1 MELALV
7 VILFLC
13 LLLMGMP
20 VLLAMGLPS
29 LLYVIIKGLPL
40 SIVPYTMIQSIDNF
54 PILAVPLFILLGK
67 FITEFGGT
75 VRIFNFA
82 RLLLRDVRGYSAY
95 VTVIANL
102 IFAGISGAAL
112 AEIGGLGE
120 LEIKA
125 MEDEGYRRGF
135 GAALTASAAIVG
147 PIFPPSIPLVV
158 YAMVAEVSSVK
169 CLLAGALPGIVIS
182 TTLLL
187 YAMYITP
194 RRLVIKARVDNGGA
208 SRESLVRSFLEALP
222 TLIAVPLILVGMLGG
237 VFSPTEAGAAGVF
250 YSLVIGVIHRRLS
263 WTRIFRALKET
274 LISVS
279 SVLIIVSMGSFLTR
293 VLSLER
299 VPELVSGALLGLS
312 RNPIVILI
320 VINIILLIIGMFM
333 EGLSAL
339 VLLVPIFLPVTNAIG
354 VDPIHLGIIVVYNI
368 MIGILTPP
376 FGLGLFMVCEVGKVS
391 LEDVL
396 RDLFPM
402 FVPLLVALVVLTFVP
417 QFSLWIP
424 SLLVQK

>member
-1 MELALV
+1 MELALII
-7 VILFLC
+7 ILFLG
-13 LLLMGMP
+13 LLLVGMP
-20 VLLAMGLPS
+20 VLVAMGFPS
-29 LLYVIIKGLPL
+29 LLYVLVRGMPL
-40 SIVPYTMIQSIDNF
+40 SMMPYVIIQSIDSF
-54 PILAVPLFILLGK
+54 PILAVPMFILLGK
-67 FITEFGGT
+67 LITEFGGSE
-75 VRIFNFA
+75 RIFNFA

-125 MEDEGYRRGF
+125 MEDEGYTRSF
-135 GAALTASAAIVG
+135 GAALTGAAAIVG

-169 CLLAGALPGIVIS
+169 ALVAGALPGIVIS
-182 TTLLL
+182 ACLLV
-187 YAMYITP
+187 YAMGST
-194 RRLVIKARVDNGGA
+194 RSKLKIKRHIGEVN
-208 SRESLVRSFLEALP
+208 SSKESLFRSFWDALP
-222 TLIAVPLILVGMLGG
+222 TLMAVPFILIGMLTGI
-237 VFSPTEAGAAGVF
+237 FSPTEAGAAGVF
-250 YSLVIGVIHRRLS
+250 YAMVIGAIHRRF
-263 WTRIFRALKET
+263 TFVRIVRALKET

-279 SVLIIVSMGSFLTR
+279 SVLIIVAMGTFFTR

-299 VPELVSGALLGLS
+299 APELVTSTLLGFS

-320 VINIILLIIGMFM
+320 IINIVLLIVGCFM

-376 FGLGLFMVCEVGKVS
+376 FGLGLYMVCGVGKVS
-391 LEDVL
+391 PDKVVRELL
-396 RDLFPM
+396 PM
-402 FVPLLVALVVLTFVP
+402 FVPLLVALLVLTFVP
-417 QFSLWIP
+417 QFSLWLP
-424 SLLVQK
+424 SLIFQK

>member
-1 MELALV
+1 
-7 VILFLC
+7 
-13 LLLMGMP
+13 
-20 VLLAMGLPS
+20 
-29 LLYVIIKGLPL
+29 
-40 SIVPYTMIQSIDNF
+40 
-54 PILAVPLFILLGK
+54 
-67 FITEFGGT
+67 
-75 VRIFNFA
+75 
-82 RLLLRDVRGYSAY
+82 
-95 VTVIANL
+95 
-102 IFAGISGAAL
+102 
-112 AEIGGLGE
+112 
-120 LEIKA
+120 
-125 MEDEGYRRGF
+125 
-135 GAALTASAAIVG
+135 
-147 PIFPPSIPLVV
+147 
-158 YAMVAEVSSVK
+158 MVAEVSSVK